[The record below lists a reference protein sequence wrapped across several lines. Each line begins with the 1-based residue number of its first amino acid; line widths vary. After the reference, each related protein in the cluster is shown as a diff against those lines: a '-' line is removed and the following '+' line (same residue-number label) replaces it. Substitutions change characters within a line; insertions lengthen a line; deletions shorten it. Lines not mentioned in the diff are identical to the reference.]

1 MSMSRQPFAW
11 SLVAV
16 LCLPLMVLGQAPRNE
31 LLELNKQ
38 MVKVAADKMEK
49 QISDGLAEARKLAAT
64 EPARAT
70 GLLKKLLGD
79 LEADTALSDTRRA
92 ALVRLV
98 KERMATVAEQ
108 KAGKA
113 DPRPATETATPE
125 QRIITRT
132 LEMVEKYKRDGRTA
146 EARHIAEELAT
157 QFPDNPAVK
166 AAVRTISVAD
176 NVAVGRET
184 RAESEKRAVAT
195 LSRVD
200 EAALPPKGD
209 LEIPKDWFQK
219 MAKRKNVNE
228 PVLTEKE
235 QAILKALASPIM
247 PDYKNVSLFDVL
259 DDLSNKLNVTFAL
272 DKASLADAGVNSDTQ
287 ANLVIPRGI
296 AARTALRK
304 LLGEV
309 GLTYIIKN
317 ETIQV
322 ITEAKAKEMMV
333 TRTYYIG
340 NLLAG
345 GVFADVGIRFNP
357 WYDQLQ
363 VMQNVKSVVKL
374 IEGSVDPSSWQTNG
388 GQGTITF
395 YAPTMSL
402 IIRQTAEVHGML
414 GSYTS
419 K

>member
-1 MSMSRQPFAW
+1 MSMSRRSITW
-11 SLVAV
+11 SLTAV
-16 LCLPLMVLGQAPRNE
+16 LCLPLAAVAQAPRND
-31 LLELNKQ
+31 LLEANKQ
-38 MVKVAADKMEK
+38 MAKVAADKMEK
-49 QISDGLAEARKLAAT
+49 QVSDGLAEARRLATT
-64 EPARAT
+64 EPARAKS
-70 GLLKKLLGD
+70 LLKKLLGD
-79 LEADTALSDTRRA
+79 LDADTVLSDTRRT

-98 KERMATVAEQ
+98 KDRMAAVAEQ
-108 KAGKA
+108 KAPRG
-113 DPRPATETATPE
+113 DPKPLTEGSSAE
-125 QRIITRT
+125 ERIIKRS
-132 LEMVEKYKRDGRTA
+132 LEMIEKYKRDGRTA
-146 EARHIAEELAT
+146 EARQIAGELAS
-157 QFPDNPAVK
+157 QYPENLAVK
-166 AAVRTISVAD
+166 AAVRSTTVSDNLATGRQTRAD
-176 NVAVGRET
+176 NEKHVVSAFSKID
-184 RAESEKRAVAT
+184 ESAIT
-195 LSRVD
+195 
-200 EAALPPKGD
+200 PKGD

-235 QAILKALASPIM
+235 QSILKALASPIT
-247 PDYKNVSLFDVL
+247 PEYKNVSLFDVL

-287 ANLVIPRGI
+287 VNLVIPRGI

-304 LLGEV
+304 MLGEV
-309 GLTYIIKN
+309 GLAYVIKN

-322 ITEAKAKEMMV
+322 VTEARAKEMMV

-363 VMQNVKSVVKL
+363 VMQNVKNVVKL
-374 IEGSVDPSSWQTNG
+374 IEGSIEPSSWQSNG
-388 GQGTITF
+388 GQGTVTF

-414 GSYTS
+414 GSYSS